1 MLVFEGLSQF
11 WVGVYIG
18 LHTQLEL
25 SIKYGKDSTGT
36 LNQTQGSGA
45 EPKTNLK
52 KRTLAFKEGEI
63 QH

>member
-36 LNQTQGSGA
+36 LNLVR
-45 EPKTNLK
+45 N
-52 KRTLAFKEGEI
+52 RVRFKNKPEEKNISI
-63 QH
+63 QRG